1 LNAEQFETMRGA
13 RFLSADELNVS
24 DRPELEPDGHR
35 FYVVG
40 FRADMNAPDGVPT
53 GVESSGAAYLAHAG
67 PETRYRDLG
76 VSAENHLVLL
86 FNRSIL
92 FADAGP
98 VEPEE
103 EPEGMSGSG
112 VWQFTA
118 SPDSDKLA
126 AILIE
131 HSNRQRAIIATRIRP
146 LIEAV
151 TLYAAGVIE

>member
-1 LNAEQFETMRGA
+1 
-13 RFLSADELNVS
+13 
-24 DRPELEPDGHR
+24 
-35 FYVVG
+35 
-40 FRADMNAPDGVPT
+40 
-53 GVESSGAAYLAHAG
+53 
-67 PETRYRDLG
+67 
-76 VSAENHLVLL
+76 
-86 FNRSIL
+86 
-92 FADAGP
+92 
-98 VEPEE
+98 
-103 EPEGMSGSG
+103 MSGSG